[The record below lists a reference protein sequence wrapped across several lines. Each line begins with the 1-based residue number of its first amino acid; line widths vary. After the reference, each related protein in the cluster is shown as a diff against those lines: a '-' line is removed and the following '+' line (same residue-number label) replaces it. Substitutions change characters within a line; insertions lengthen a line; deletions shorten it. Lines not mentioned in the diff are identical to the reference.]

1 MTVPAVRSG
10 YPVVLVAD
18 GPLCDGTRGVP
29 ARTPGL
35 ADVEYPIARPPAS
48 FRAER

>member
-18 GPLCDGTRGVP
+18 VPLCGGTRDVP
-29 ARTPGL
+29 ERTPGL
-35 ADVEYPIARPPAS
+35 ADVEYPTTRPPAS